1 MKAEDYRMERSNE
14 IKYVLI
20 NFLAICLLATGGIL
34 VKESYLPPVATGFY
48 RVIFAIPLL
57 LPIVYKNLK
66 GVGKRDVLL
75 ILIAGASLGIDLIL
89 WNTCFFYTTVANGT
103 LFTNLVSLTMIP
115 ASYFIFKEKIP
126 PKFFI
131 GVFVTLL
138 GAVVLLNGKVNPTA
152 DSFFGDFLSFSASF
166 FYAGFLLIVYRIR
179 DRVDAFTIMFISS
192 FGTAIT
198 MFIAMLV
205 MEGCLYPATVRALLP
220 ILGLTIFSQIL
231 GQGLISYCL
240 GKIRAILAS
249 VVMLMQPLVAAIYA
263 FAIIGEKL
271 SMVEVTGIVVTLT
284 GIYIAKKTI

>member
-1 MKAEDYRMERSNE
+1 MRQKIHRMERSNE
-14 IKYVLI
+14 IKYVMI
-20 NFLAICLLATGGIL
+20 NFLAICFLATGGIL

-48 RVIFAIPLL
+48 RAIFAIPLL
-57 LPIVYKNLK
+57 LPIVHKNLNK
-66 GVGKRDVLL
+66 IGKKD
-75 ILIAGASLGIDLIL
+75 ILIIFVAGMSLGADLIL

-126 PKFFI
+126 PKFYI
-131 GVFVTLL
+131 GLFVTLF
-138 GAVVLLNGKVNPTA
+138 GAIILLNGKVNPSA

-192 FGTAIT
+192 FGTAAT
-198 MFIAMLV
+198 MFVAMLI
-205 MEGCLYPATVRALLP
+205 MEGCLYPGTVRALLP
-220 ILGLTIFSQIL
+220 ILGLTVFSQIL

-249 VVMLMQPLVAAIYA
+249 VVMLMQPLVAAVYA
-263 FAIIGEKL
+263 FAIIGERL
-271 SMVEVTGIVVTLT
+271 SMAEVTGIVVTLA
-284 GIYIAKKTI
+284 GIYIAKKTV